1 MNQPSAL
8 HEATRQSLEHYFATL
23 DGQIPINLHA
33 IVMQE
38 VEQALFDF
46 VMRRTGNN
54 QSMSAKWLGIN
65 RNTLHKKIEQYGLL
79 AESNLTPTAGELHAQ
94 TR

>member
-1 MNQPSAL
+1 MHPPSAL

-38 VEQALFDF
+38 VEQALVEF
-46 VMRRTGNN
+46 VMRRTGQN
-54 QSMSAKWLGIN
+54 QSMTAKWLGVN
-65 RNTLHKKIEQYGLL
+65 RNTLHKKLTQYGLHPN
-79 AESNLTPTAGELHAQ
+79 SSDSTQGENYAQ